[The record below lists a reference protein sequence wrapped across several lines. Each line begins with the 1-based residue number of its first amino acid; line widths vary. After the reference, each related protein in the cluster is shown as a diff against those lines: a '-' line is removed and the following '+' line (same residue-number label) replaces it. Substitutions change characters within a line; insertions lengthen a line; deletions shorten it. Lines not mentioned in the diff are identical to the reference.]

1 MKDVLKNWIT
11 SFLGVI
17 IVLAGIGLIYFGKI
31 GVLESLPLFC
41 LGWVFIFA
49 KDKLLEEISL
59 KILKVKNEE

>member
-11 SFLGVI
+11 SLLGVI

>member
-11 SFLGVI
+11 SLLGVI

-41 LGWVFIFA
+41 LGWVFVFA